1 LRASPVLFLKT
12 GVFDGYFQNDS
23 CRRVYGFRRST
34 PGLLRSAIEARS
46 RKANILRRVACH
58 SAPNGKPYAGGV
70 AINSPFGPIYAPNLT
85 PDKAALSSGAI
96 GKPDSPQLIGQ
107 FSDLV
112 FNELVSQGM
121 D

>member
-1 LRASPVLFLKT
+1 
-12 GVFDGYFQNDS
+12 
-23 CRRVYGFRRST
+23 
-34 PGLLRSAIEARS
+34 
-46 RKANILRRVACH
+46 
-58 SAPNGKPYAGGV
+58 
-70 AINSPFGPIYAPNLT
+70 
-85 PDKAALSSGAI
+85 LSSGAI